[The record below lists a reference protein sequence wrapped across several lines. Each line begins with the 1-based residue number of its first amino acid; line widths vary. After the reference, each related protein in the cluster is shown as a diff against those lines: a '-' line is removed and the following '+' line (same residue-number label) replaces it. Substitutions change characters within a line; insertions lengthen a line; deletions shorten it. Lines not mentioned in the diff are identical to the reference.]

1 VQAPGERFLVAFS
14 TANREGTSP
23 ENALTASENLMD
35 SHQWNKIIGSVLGT
49 ILFVLVVRAVG
60 EAIFFPEEPEE
71 PAIKIA
77 GSETAPAEGAAKTET
92 PAESLPDFAAA
103 IPAADA
109 MAGGMVAERCMV
121 CHGWD
126 KGGPAMIGPNLFGI
140 VGKAKAS
147 SGDFDYSPALREK
160 GGEWTYADLYEFL
173 RQPAVY
179 VPGTKM
185 GFAGLPRSQDRLNL
199 IAFLRMQ
206 EDTPA
211 ALPASTG
218 GAAPAP

>member
-1 VQAPGERFLVAFS
+1 
-14 TANREGTSP
+14 
-23 ENALTASENLMD
+23 MD

-60 EAIFFPEEPEE
+60 EAIFFPAELHE

-77 GSETAPAEGAAKTET
+77 GSETAPAEGAAKAEA

-126 KGGPAMIGPNLFGI
+126 KGGPAMIGPNLFGV
-140 VGKAKAS
+140 VGRPKAADA
-147 SGDFDYSPALREK
+147 GFDYSPALREK
-160 GGEWTYADLYEFL
+160 GGNWTYEDLFVFFQ
-173 RQPAVY
+173 QPGVY
-179 VPGTKM
+179 APGTKM
-185 GFAGLPRSQDRLNL
+185 AFAGLPRTQDRLNL

-206 EDTPA
+206 ADMPA
-211 ALPASTG
+211 ELPAS
-218 GAAPAP
+218 

>member
-1 VQAPGERFLVAFS
+1 
-14 TANREGTSP
+14 
-23 ENALTASENLMD
+23 MD

-49 ILFVLVVRAVG
+49 VLFILVVRAVG

-77 GSETAPAEGAAKTET
+77 GTEAPPAEGAAPAA

-109 MAGGMVAERCMV
+109 MQGAMIAERCMV

-126 KGGPAMIGPNLFGI
+126 KGGPAMIGPNLYGV
-140 VGKAKAS
+140 VGRAKAAAT
-147 SGDFDYSPALREK
+147 DFDYSPALKEK
-160 GGEWTYADLYEFL
+160 GGNWSYEDLYHFL
-173 RQPAVY
+173 QQPAVF

-185 GFAGLPRSQDRLNL
+185 GFAGLPRTQDRLNL

-206 EDTPA
+206 ADTPA
-211 ALPASTG
+211 ELPA
-218 GAAPAP
+218 AAPAP

>member
-1 VQAPGERFLVAFS
+1 
-14 TANREGTSP
+14 
-23 ENALTASENLMD
+23 MD
-35 SHQWNKIIGSVLGT
+35 SHEWNKIIGGVLGT
-49 ILFVLVVRAVG
+49 ILFILVVRAVG
-60 EAIFFPEEPEE
+60 EAIFFAEEPEE

-77 GSETAPAEGAAKTET
+77 GSETAPAEGAAKAEAA
-92 PAESLPDFAAA
+92 AESLPDFAAA

-109 MAGGMVAERCMV
+109 MQGAMIAERCMV

-126 KGGPAMIGPNLFGI
+126 KGGPAMIGPNLYGVI
-140 VGKAKAS
+140 GRAKAMAA
-147 SGDFDYSPALREK
+147 DFDYSPALREK

-206 EDTPA
+206 AD
-211 ALPASTG
+211 S
-218 GAAPAP
+218 PAPIP

>member
-1 VQAPGERFLVAFS
+1 
-14 TANREGTSP
+14 
-23 ENALTASENLMD
+23 MD
-35 SHQWNKIIGSVLGT
+35 SHEWNKIIGSVLGT
-49 ILFVLVVRAVG
+49 VLFILVVREIG

-77 GSETAPAEGAAKTET
+77 GSETAPSEPAAGAA
-92 PAESLPDFAAA
+92 PAGESLPDFAAA

-109 MAGGMVAERCMV
+109 MMGAMIAERCMV

-126 KGGPAMIGPNLFGI
+126 KGGPAMIGPNLYGI
-140 VGKAKAS
+140 IGRAKAAAA
-147 SGDFDYSPALREK
+147 DFDYSPALREK
-160 GGEWTYADLYEFL
+160 GGDWTYADLYEFL
-173 RQPAVY
+173 RQPTVY

-206 EDTPA
+206 ADAPA
-211 ALPASTG
+211 ELPASTG

>member
-1 VQAPGERFLVAFS
+1 
-14 TANREGTSP
+14 
-23 ENALTASENLMD
+23 MD

-60 EAIFFPEEPEE
+60 EAIFFAEEPEE

-77 GSETAPAEGAAKTET
+77 GSETAPAEGAAKAET

-147 SGDFDYSPALREK
+147 AGDFDYSPALREK
-160 GGEWTYADLYEFL
+160 GGDWTYADLYEFL
-173 RQPAVY
+173 RQPAIY

-206 EDTPA
+206 ADAPA
-211 ALPASTG
+211 PLPASTG

>member
-1 VQAPGERFLVAFS
+1 
-14 TANREGTSP
+14 
-23 ENALTASENLMD
+23 MD

-60 EAIFFPEEPEE
+60 EAIFFPEELEE

-103 IPAADA
+103 IPAADT
-109 MAGGMVAERCMV
+109 MAGGMVAGRCMV
-121 CHGWD
+121 CQGWD
-126 KGGPAMIGPNLFGI
+126 KGGPPMTGPNLYGS
-140 VGKAKAS
+140 VGKPKAAA
-147 SGDFDYSPALREK
+147 GDFDNSPALREK
-160 GGEWTYADLYEFL
+160 GGDWTYADLYEFL

-206 EDTPA
+206 ADAPA
-211 ALPASTG
+211 PLPAG
-218 GAAPAP
+218 GAAPP

>member
-1 VQAPGERFLVAFS
+1 
-14 TANREGTSP
+14 
-23 ENALTASENLMD
+23 MD

-60 EAIFFPEEPEE
+60 EAIFFPEELEE

-77 GSETAPAEGAAKTET
+77 GSETAPSEPSAAAP

-103 IPAADA
+103 IPAADT

-126 KGGPAMIGPNLFGI
+126 KGGPAMIGPNLYGI

-147 SGDFDYSPALREK
+147 AGDFDYSPALREK

-173 RQPAVY
+173 RQPAVF

-206 EDTPA
+206 ADAPA
-211 ALPASTG
+211 ALPAG

>member
-1 VQAPGERFLVAFS
+1 
-14 TANREGTSP
+14 
-23 ENALTASENLMD
+23 MD

-60 EAIFFPEEPEE
+60 EAIFFPEEPKE

-77 GSETAPAEGAAKTET
+77 GSETAPSEAAKEAA
-92 PAESLPDFAAA
+92 PAEALPDFATA

-109 MAGGMVAERCMV
+109 MAGAMIAERCMV

-126 KGGPAMIGPNLFGI
+126 KGGPAMIGPNLYGV
-140 VGKAKAS
+140 VGRPKGMAA
-147 SGDFDYSPALREK
+147 DFDYSPAMKEK
-160 GGEWTYADLYEFL
+160 GGNWSYEDLYHFL
-173 RQPAVY
+173 QQPAVF

-206 EDTPA
+206 AD
-211 ALPASTG
+211 S
-218 GAAPAP
+218 PAPLQ